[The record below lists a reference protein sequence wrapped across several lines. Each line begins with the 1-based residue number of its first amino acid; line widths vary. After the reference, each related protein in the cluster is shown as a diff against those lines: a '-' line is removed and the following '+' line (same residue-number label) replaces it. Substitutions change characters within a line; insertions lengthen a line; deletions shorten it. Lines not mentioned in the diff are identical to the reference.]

1 MKRIV
6 SRENPLFKHLRLLTD
21 DPRYR
26 REEKATIADG
36 EHLVQAALEAD
47 WPIRRVV
54 IRSED
59 ARSATLELVDEAEH
73 RGIEVLDLGAA
84 LFDRVSPVTTPS
96 GILCEIGTTSSS
108 LNKTDQGDVLAL
120 AGVQDAGNLGALM
133 RSALAAGICNVWC
146 DAKCAQSWSP
156 KALRSGMG
164 AHFRLNIV
172 DACDL
177 DGVLRQ
183 DARQSLVTCL
193 EGETTSLYDLD
204 LLSPNIWVFGSEG
217 QGVPPE
223 IRTLATRRVRIPMA
237 GAIES
242 LNVGAA
248 AAVCFFEQL
257 RQRLQH

>member
-6 SRENPLFKHLRLLTD
+6 SRDNPLFKHLRLLTD

-59 ARSATLELVDEAEH
+59 ARAVTLELVDEAER
-73 RGIEVLDLGAA
+73 RGVEVLDLGSA
-84 LFDRVSPVTTPS
+84 LFVRVSPVATPS
-96 GILCEIGTTSSS
+96 GILCEIDTASSS
-108 LNKTDQGDVLAL
+108 HDKTGRGDVLAL

-133 RSALAAGICNVWC
+133 RSALAAGISSVWC
-146 DAKCAQSWSP
+146 DAKCAQPWSP
-156 KALRSGMG
+156 KAMRSGMG

-172 DACDL
+172 EGCDL
-177 DGVLRQ
+177 EDLLRE
-183 DARQSLVTCL
+183 DDRQSLVTCL
-193 EGETTSLYDLD
+193 DGETTSLYELN

-217 QGVPPE
+217 QGVPSE
-223 IRTLATRRVRIPMA
+223 LRALATKRVRIPMA

-257 RQRLQH
+257 RQRLQN